1 MLTRLFIGD
10 FLIVEDIIYYVRNLS
25 DKVSL
30 LVSPISSLSR
40 LICLLKEL
48 QKQRYATFST
58 IFFSSRDAPVASY
71 FQLLPV
77 TP

>member
-1 MLTRLFIGD
+1 MKSL
-10 FLIVEDIIYYVRNLS
+10 
-25 DKVSL
+25 SL